1 MKKLFNLILAFIA
14 MAFSIVGCQNEDNFP
29 IVHNSKAQN
38 NNSLTITV
46 DEAKKRVSLFLDDF
60 SAITRSGN
68 SKETG
73 SVIKF

>member
-1 MKKLFNLILAFIA
+1 MLRVSPKSLIFAGGT
-14 MAFSIVGCQNEDNFP
+14 SFP
-29 IVHNSKAQN
+29 RPAEAQN